1 MNKYES
7 KYFNTAK
14 KMDEA
19 LILLLDKKDFEY
31 ITVKDICEKAKVS
44 RSTFYL
50 HYLGLD
56 DLLEEV
62 INEINKSFND
72 SFKKTKTL
80 DNILDS
86 KIDNDLFLITDD
98 YLIPYLEFIKNNK
111 KVYKAIVKNPNIF
124 SVDKFYKGMFKKVFS
139 PILTKYGVNEDE
151 HEYIMEFFIKGLSAI
166 VISWVSNDCNT
177 DIDKICNI
185 IKKCV
190 RR

>member
-19 LILLLDKKDFEY
+19 LIFLLDKKDFEY

-86 KIDNDLFLITDD
+86 KTDNDLFLITDD
-98 YLIPYLEFIKNNK
+98 YLIPYLQFIKNNK

-124 SVDKFYKGMFKKVFS
+124 YVDKFYKGMFKKVFS
-139 PILTKYGVNEDE
+139 PILTKYGVSEDE

-166 VISWVSNDCNT
+166 VISWVSNDCNI
-177 DIDKICNI
+177 DIDKICDI